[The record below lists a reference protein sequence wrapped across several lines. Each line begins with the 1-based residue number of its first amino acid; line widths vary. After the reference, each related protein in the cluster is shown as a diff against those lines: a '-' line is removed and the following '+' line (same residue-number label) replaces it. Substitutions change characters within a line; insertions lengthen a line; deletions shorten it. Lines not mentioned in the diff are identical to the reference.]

1 MRAARPRS
9 RRTEVRP
16 PPAPPPPR
24 RHRCSA
30 LGPASWSPQ
39 LETCTV
45 RAPANRSREAM
56 QQLRAFA
63 CSLPR
68 GECRAFYCAPRTL
81 HEERQPRSSDPAPSR
96 SSGWRHSHSLVPRCR
111 RPRAR
116 PSRARA
122 SSGAERAH
130 VRERAR
136 ARVRLQQRQSRRCK
150 SVAIFVA
157 HAALFV
163 IYIISRRSRS
173 R

>member
-68 GECRAFYCAPRTL
+68 TECRAFYCAPRTS

-130 VRERAR
+130 VRARAR
-136 ARVRLQQRQSRRCK
+136 AARPRRCRQWGGV
-150 SVAIFVA
+150 SLSRSSSR
-157 HAALFV
+157 AALFV